1 MIDITN
7 KQLLL
12 SLFFGVDGKAME
24 MKLKEGILMALFPTL
39 CKTRHRLRLTYS
51 NAVSVGETKHN

>member
-12 SLFFGVDGKAME
+12 SLFSGDDVKTME
-24 MKLKEGILMALFPTL
+24 MKLKEGILMALFPPV
-39 CKTRHRLRLTYS
+39 CKTKHCLRLTYS
-51 NAVSVGETKHN
+51 NAVSVGGTKHN